1 MCSSRINIVREIFQ
15 LLDEEGK
22 GYIAL
27 ETLLKCYNP
36 AGHPRVRMREKT
48 LEDVYND
55 FEFAMTRKA

>member
-1 MCSSRINIVREIFQ
+1 MREIFQ